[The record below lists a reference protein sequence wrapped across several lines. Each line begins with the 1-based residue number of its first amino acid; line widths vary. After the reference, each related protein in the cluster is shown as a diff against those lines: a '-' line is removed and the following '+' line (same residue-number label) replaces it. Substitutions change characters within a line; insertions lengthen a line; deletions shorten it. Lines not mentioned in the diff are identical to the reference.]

1 MGHGVEPLAILPFIL
16 FCDNNG
22 AMTQF
27 KELRNHH
34 KGKHIERKYYL
45 IHQIVMKGDAIMQN
59 IASMENLTDL
69 FTKTLFTRI
78 FDGHRNNIGVGCI
91 PCIL

>member
-1 MGHGVEPLAILPFIL
+1 
-16 FCDNNG
+16 
-22 AMTQF
+22 
-27 KELRNHH
+27 
-34 KGKHIERKYYL
+34 
-45 IHQIVMKGDAIMQN
+45 MKGDAIMQN
-59 IASMENLTDL
+59 IASMENLTDP

>member
-1 MGHGVEPLAILPFIL
+1 
-16 FCDNNG
+16 
-22 AMTQF
+22 
-27 KELRNHH
+27 
-34 KGKHIERKYYL
+34 
-45 IHQIVMKGDAIMQN
+45 MKGDAIMQN

-78 FDGHRNNIGVGCI
+78 FDKHRNNIGVRCI